1 MADTQAEAHGGG
13 LVNLMVDED
22 RAGLLKEITMNLPD
36 VNLSE
41 RNMCDLEVLA
51 TGGFSPLEG
60 FMVRADYEAVLD
72 RMRLQSGVLWPVP
85 ICLDV
90 AAARA

>member
-1 MADTQAEAHGGG
+1 MADMQAEAHGGG

-51 TGGFSPLEG
+51 TGGFSPLESRRNG
-60 FMVRADYEAVLD
+60 EGRRRRAASFPHGYSPRRSALLPAL
-72 RMRLQSGVLWPVP
+72 R
-85 ICLDV
+85 
-90 AAARA
+90 